1 MKQKIWKIIYAV
13 FRNQFFEKIL
23 KLFVS
28 GKFSDAFITR
38 FIPPFETYQNPTY
51 RIAKKGSLR
60 LHANLNDYNDW
71 KAYWGILEYE
81 RQNLYKLA
89 EKAKTVIDIGTN
101 NGWVLLNIAKIISKN
116 GGFIYGFEPFP
127 GTYNRCIE
135 NIRSSGITNAQ
146 VFNKGCGETE
156 SSFKMKVVAQTNS
169 GQNRI
174 VDENIEQQAN
184 IVEVFVTTLDNQLRK
199 IEKIDLIKIDV
210 EGFELHVL
218 KGAEN
223 LLTKYRPIIFI
234 EINDPLLKANKTT
247 PWEVLNLLKTKYNYK
262 LTSALNG
269 KLIDNSYNF
278 DNTQLDII
286 CYPV

>member
-1 MKQKIWKIIYAV
+1 MKQKIWRIIYAL
-13 FRNQFFEKIL
+13 FRIQFFERIL
-23 KLFVS
+23 KFFIAGKYNGAYIIRFV
-28 GKFSDAFITR
+28 
-38 FIPPFETYQNPTY
+38 PPFESYPNPTY
-51 RIAKKGSLR
+51 RVAKKNGLR
-60 LHANLNDYNDW
+60 LHANLHDYNDW

-89 EKAKTVIDIGTN
+89 EKSKIVIDVGTN
-101 NGWVLLNIAKIISKN
+101 NGWVLLNIANIISKN

-127 GTYNRCIE
+127 DTYNRCIE

-156 SSFKMKVVAQTNS
+156 SSFKMKVVADTNS

-174 VDENIEQQAN
+174 VDENIEQQTN
-184 IVEVFVTTLDNQLRK
+184 TVEVFVTTLDTQLSN

-218 KGAEN
+218 KGAED

-262 LTSALNG
+262 LTNALNG
-269 KLIDNSYNF
+269 KLIDNSYNL
-278 DNTQLDII
+278 DNIQLDVIG
-286 CYPV
+286 YPA